1 MLVAMVCR
9 DGANRAP
16 SRVAWLDRRVT
27 KRRQP
32 AINKED
38 INPNNPLSTLD
49 RSSSPSPTYKVHVG
63 QQQQQNLSKIMSGYK
78 HHDLQS
84 RTPAPPKL
92 PPKTVGPCRLHSTNC
107 KTYYTLGQLSALR
120 SFGHVLALW

>member
-27 KRRQP
+27 KRRRP

-38 INPNNPLSTLD
+38 INPINSH
-49 RSSSPSPTYKVHVG
+49 RSSSPSPRHTVPGWPLLGSSIELGSVSRLYEHLGTWAKAHGAAGGCACIQGVL
-63 QQQQQNLSKIMSGYK
+63 QALEINSKHQHAVSAC
-78 HHDLQS
+78 
-84 RTPAPPKL
+84 TNAP
-92 PPKTVGPCRLHSTNC
+92 
-107 KTYYTLGQLSALR
+107 
-120 SFGHVLALW
+120 

>member
-27 KRRQP
+27 KRRRP

-38 INPNNPLSTLD
+38 INPKQSTLD
-49 RSSSPSPTYKVHVG
+49 RSSSPSPTYVEFKIAFFGVVLNQAKLRMHVG
-63 QQQQQNLSKIMSGYK
+63 VGS
-78 HHDLQS
+78 
-84 RTPAPPKL
+84 PA
-92 PPKTVGPCRLHSTNC
+92 
-107 KTYYTLGQLSALR
+107 
-120 SFGHVLALW
+120 